1 MKKIYVPVDNS
12 DYSDASIALSV
23 AFARRFG
30 SQLVGSHVY
39 AAKMHDVRFK
49 QMEYTL
55 PEEYQDEV
63 ELEKQR
69 RYPRHAHYDGA
80 PTHLGLLS

>member
-1 MKKIYVPVDNS
+1 MFKKIYVPVDNS
-12 DYSDASIALSV
+12 DHSDASV
-23 AFARRFG
+23 NFAVEFAKKFG

-55 PEEYQDEV
+55 PGRISGRSRTR
-63 ELEKQR
+63 KT
-69 RYPRHAHYDGA
+69 A
-80 PTHLGLLS
+80 PHS